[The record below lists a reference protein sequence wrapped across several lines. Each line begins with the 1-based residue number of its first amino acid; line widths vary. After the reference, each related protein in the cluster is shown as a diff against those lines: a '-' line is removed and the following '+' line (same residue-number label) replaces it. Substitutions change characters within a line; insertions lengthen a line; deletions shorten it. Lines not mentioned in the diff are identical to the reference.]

1 MRLISGI
8 FVFDTGLK
16 TDFILGFPEKH
27 TFPAVLSDVYLIGIG
42 MDDAV
47 QIHELCLSEDNLFMF
62 NHMKM
67 LCAFGSPYRDSMVYG
82 LLCNDQIRV

>member
-1 MRLISGI
+1 MRPISGI

-16 TDFILGFPEKH
+16 TDFILGFSEKH

-42 MDDAV
+42 MNDAV
-47 QIHELCLSEDNLFMF
+47 QIHELCLSEHNLFMF
-62 NHMKM
+62 NNMKM
-67 LCAFGSPYRDSMVYG
+67 CAFGSPDRDSMVNG